1 MNVLQYLLDALSLG
15 GLYAMAALGVGLLF
29 GVMRLI
35 NFAFGDYITWGA
47 YALVIPSTAQI
58 ATPYIG
64 GWPSGP
70 LVFAIIVIVGAIALL
85 TNRLAFRPLRSA
97 EPATLLIA
105 SFAVSYLL
113 QNLILLVYSGRPKS
127 IDLWHQLTVPVDL
140 GGSQVPLVDLLTI
153 LVCLA
158 SLALLAAFLK
168 FTRTGMEIRAAS
180 ENLRM
185 ATLLGI
191 RTNRIIAVS
200 FAIVGVLAAITAL
213 ILVVKTGR
221 LDYRLGVPLT
231 ISGFMATAIGGMGSL
246 SGPVLGGFLLGAVT
260 VFLLFAL
267 PEELRDMR
275 QTLVFAVVLV
285 LLVCLPGGLVRS
297 RGGEERV

>member
-1 MNVLQYLLDALSLG
+1 
-15 GLYAMAALGVGLLF
+15 
-29 GVMRLI
+29 
-35 NFAFGDYITWGA
+35 
-47 YALVIPSTAQI
+47 
-58 ATPYIG
+58 
-64 GWPSGP
+64 
-70 LVFAIIVIVGAIALL
+70 
-85 TNRLAFRPLRSA
+85 
-97 EPATLLIA
+97 
-105 SFAVSYLL
+105 
-113 QNLILLVYSGRPKS
+113 
-127 IDLWHQLTVPVDL
+127 LWHQLTVPVEL

-153 LVCLA
+153 LACLA
-158 SLALLAAFLK
+158 SLSLLAAFLK

-200 FAIVGVLAAITAL
+200 FAIVGFLAAVTAL

-260 VFLLFAL
+260 VFLQFVL

-275 QTLVFAVVLV
+275 QSLVFGVVLV
-285 LLVCLPGGLVRS
+285 LLVCLPGGLVRPK
-297 RGGEERV
+297 GGEERV